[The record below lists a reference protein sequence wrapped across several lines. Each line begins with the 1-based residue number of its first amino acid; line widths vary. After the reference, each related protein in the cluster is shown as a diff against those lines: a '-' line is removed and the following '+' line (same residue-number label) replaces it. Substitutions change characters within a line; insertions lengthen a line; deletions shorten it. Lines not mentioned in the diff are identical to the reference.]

1 MKVILEKIFY
11 LIELPLKVDCC
22 GFTLVFVVITSIV
35 TMVNFAITNVAQQW
49 ALLAK

>member
-1 MKVILEKIFY
+1 VKVILENLFQ

-22 GFTLVFVVITSIV
+22 GFTIVFVVITSIL
-35 TMVNFAITNVAQQW
+35 TMVTATITNVAQQW